1 MLNKLIIIILCFSLS
16 LANAQTDEAP
26 IKPIKLADVSFQA
39 GFMIQQSD
47 NTNLSTF
54 QQLAPESEILQNDF
68 SSYNSS
74 LLGGTSGNSIFYGL
88 LGIQFRNKQ
97 TNQYRENVKLRI
109 GLGYNSYS
117 VLNTS
122 LNNEDRF
129 TYDTLVSSQT
139 GQTFYSDSI
148 TFRTLALDNYIE
160 QIAIDASIIVNTSPE
175 KRWQLF
181 TGIGINAG
189 FTINSVTSIN
199 YFKYSRS
206 ETDLNS
212 ENYSGSTF
220 QSESPMSRNETFR
233 NNNSFS
239 AIAYIPIGVD
249 FRIGKNN
256 ELLRKLHVYW
266 ELRPSI
272 LYNNIPDLF
281 TLTRGAFSQSLGV
294 RYSF

>member
-1 MLNKLIIIILCFSLS
+1 MLNRLLISIFCINLS

-26 IKPIKLADVSFQA
+26 IKPINLADVSFQA
-39 GFMIQQSD
+39 GLMIQPSD

-54 QQLAPESEILQNDF
+54 KQLAPESEILQNDF

-74 LLGGTSGNSIFYGL
+74 LLGGSIGHSIFSCL
-88 LGIQFRNKQ
+88 LGIQFRNNK
-97 TNQYRENVKLRI
+97 TKQYRENIKLRI
-109 GLGYNSYS
+109 GLSYTS
-117 VLNTS
+117 FSLLNTS
-122 LNNEDRF
+122 LTKEDRF
-129 TYDTLVSSQT
+129 THDTLVSSQT
-139 GQTFYSDSI
+139 GQTYFSDSI
-148 TFRTLALDNYIE
+148 TFRTLALDNYVE

-189 FTINSVTSIN
+189 FTISSVTSIN
-199 YFKYSRS
+199 YFKFSRS

-220 QSESPMSRNETFR
+220 QSEAPTSINETFR

-239 AIAYIPIGVD
+239 AIAYIPIGVN
-249 FRIGKNN
+249 FRVGKNN

-281 TLTRGAFSQSLGV
+281 SLTRGAFSQSLGV